1 MLRLSRAKATLSVV
15 GLMLTFAALACIGR
29 APQNM
34 ELLSQYVPG
43 GPYWACATPT
53 PIPPEIVV
61 LEWQTT
67 NVPKVWITKTPPPTA
82 TPYYRWSEF
91 NLNQAATNGNFQ
103 ITLKS
108 VSQSGGFTVAKFEV
122 INHGV
127 SPSALILSH
136 VIYVEGSDGSPQ
148 QHSNADRVAAGL
160 PPVES
165 ESDPIQ
171 PDEKREMSLTFSGSP
186 RRFGM
191 KLDALS
197 SSSAK
202 TAWFNDGYDTVPC
215 PNGPADYP
223 PAIANPGWAQGKQ
236 PSNYTGPRVISGDGL
251 PLANPG
257 FWPGFPKQGGFVCD
271 WGGGYPIFGCTR
283 GSGFHNGYDLLN
295 VEGTPVIAVVPGEV
309 WYAARA
315 VTMGNPSFGQAYMS
329 PGYGNLVVLRQQVE
343 DGRYV
348 FFYHAHLASITV
360 RPGDTVRCGEV
371 IGTLGNSGN
380 SFGAHLHWE
389 TRDTPNRDGAS
400 VFESVDPNSSRP
412 LWDRLCRGSNRDGD
426 R

>member
-1 MLRLSRAKATLSVV
+1 MEDAMWRLSRAKAMASLAGT
-15 GLMLTFAALACIGR
+15 MLVFATLACIGR

-34 ELLSQYVPG
+34 ELLSQYAPG

-108 VSQSGGFTVAKFEV
+108 VSQSSGFTIAKFEV

-127 SPSALILSH
+127 SPAALILSH
-136 VIYVEGSDGSPQ
+136 VIYVEGSDGSPR
-148 QHSNADRVAAGL
+148 QHSNADRAAAGL

-165 ESDPIQ
+165 ESNEIQ

-215 PNGPADYP
+215 PHGPADYP
-223 PAIANPGWAQGKQ
+223 PAIANPDWARGKQ
-236 PSNYTGPRVISGDGL
+236 PSNYTGPKVISGAGY
-251 PLANPG
+251 PLVSPG

-271 WGGGYPIFGCTR
+271 WGGGYRMWGCAN
-283 GSGFHNGYDLLN
+283 FHNGYDLLAPQ
-295 VEGTPVIAVVPGEV
+295 GTPVIAVVPGEV
-309 WYAARA
+309 WFARRA
-315 VTMGNPSFGQAYMS
+315 DRKDTVIDSN
-329 PGYGNLVVLRQQVE
+329 YGNLVILRQKVE
-343 DGRYV
+343 DNRYV
-348 FFYHAHLASITV
+348 FFYQAHLDSITV
-360 RPGDTVRCGEV
+360 SEGASVQCGQV
-371 IGTLGNSGN
+371 IGTLGNTGY

-389 TRDTPNRDGAS
+389 TRVSPKSSGAS
-400 VFESVDPNSSRP
+400 FIESLDPNSTRP
-412 LWDRLCRGSNRDGD
+412 LWDRLCRYSDNSGNQ
-426 R
+426 